1 MDAAEITRVVRDLCI
16 EINYKVPEEMVRL
29 VKRAR
34 EIEESPLGR
43 QVLDLVIRNQ
53 ELAAEGEYPY
63 CQDTGY
69 TVIFLDLGQDVHVTG
84 TDLYDAVNEGV
95 RQGYGDGYLRGSIVR
110 DPLFDR
116 RNTGDNTPA
125 FIHTRIVPG
134 DQGRIQVDAKG
145 AGSENMGKH
154 AMLKPADG
162 LEGAKEFVLQAVAD
176 SGPNACPPG
185 IIGVGI
191 GGNFEM
197 SAVIAKRAL
206 MRKVGQPN
214 PDPRVAEL
222 EAELYEKCNALG
234 LGPEALGG
242 TQTVLAVHVE
252 AMRHHNPAPRAAC
265 HARVPAL
272 QIGAVVLGNGT
283 VYAARDAAHKRM
295 VEMLD
300 RGEDLPFAIEG
311 QVVYYVGPTPERPG
325 NVTGS
330 AGPTTASRMDS
341 WTPRLLELGLKGI
354 MGKGGRGPAIRAEL
368 EKHTAV
374 YMAALGGGGALSAL
388 TVRGQEVIAFKDLQT
403 EAIRR
408 MKLEDF

>member
-1 MDAAEITRVVRDLCI
+1 MRRMVTGMADVREIDIAEITRVVRELCM
-16 EINYKVPEEMVRL
+16 EICYKVPPEMVELMRL
-29 VKRAR
+29 AR
-34 EIEESPLGR
+34 KKEESPLGR
-43 QVLDLVIRNQ
+43 QILDLLLRNQ

-69 TVIFLDLGQDVHVTG
+69 TVVFLDVGQDVHVVG
-84 TDLYDAVNEGV
+84 GDLEDALNEGV
-95 RQGYGDGYLRGSIVR
+95 RRGYGDGYLRGSIVR
-110 DPLFDR
+110 DPVFDR

-125 FIHTRIVPG
+125 FIHTRIIPG
-134 DQGRIQVDAKG
+134 DEIRIQIDAKG

-162 LEGAKEFVLQAVAD
+162 LEGVKSFVLRAVAE

-214 PDPRVAEL
+214 PDPQIAEL

-252 AMRHHNPAPRAAC
+252 TMPTHIASLPVAVNIEC
-265 HARVPAL
+265 HAHRAGSRV
-272 QIGAVVLGNGT
+272 I
-283 VYAARDAAHKRM
+283 
-295 VEMLD
+295 
-300 RGEDLPFAIEG
+300 
-311 QVVYYVGPTPERPG
+311 
-325 NVTGS
+325 
-330 AGPTTASRMDS
+330 
-341 WTPRLLELGLKGI
+341 
-354 MGKGGRGPAIRAEL
+354 
-368 EKHTAV
+368 
-374 YMAALGGGGALSAL
+374 
-388 TVRGQEVIAFKDLQT
+388 
-403 EAIRR
+403 
-408 MKLEDF
+408 

>member
-1 MDAAEITRVVRDLCI
+1 M
-16 EINYKVPEEMVRL
+16 
-29 VKRAR
+29 R
-34 EIEESPLGR
+34 EIHVSSIVDAVKKLCMEANYSLEPDMLRAFAGALEKERSPAGR
-43 QVLDLVIRNQ
+43 QVLQILQQNA
-53 ELAAEGEYPY
+53 ELARTRQIPY
-63 CQDTGY
+63 CQDTGF
-69 TVIFLDLGQDVHVTG
+69 VVCFLELGQDVHVTG
-84 TDLYDAVNEGV
+84 GGLYDAINEGV

-134 DQGRIQVDAKG
+134 DQVRIQVDAKG

-162 LEGAKEFVLQAVAD
+162 LEGAKEFVLQAVAE

-214 PDPRVAEL
+214 PDPQIAEL

-252 AMRHHNPAPRAAC
+252 TMPTHIASLPVAVNIEC
-265 HARVPAL
+265 HAHR
-272 QIGAVVLGNGT
+272 
-283 VYAARDAAHKRM
+283 
-295 VEMLD
+295 
-300 RGEDLPFAIEG
+300 
-311 QVVYYVGPTPERPG
+311 
-325 NVTGS
+325 TGS
-330 AGPTTASRMDS
+330 
-341 WTPRLLELGLKGI
+341 K
-354 MGKGGRGPAIRAEL
+354 
-368 EKHTAV
+368 
-374 YMAALGGGGALSAL
+374 
-388 TVRGQEVIAFKDLQT
+388 VI
-403 EAIRR
+403 
-408 MKLEDF
+408 